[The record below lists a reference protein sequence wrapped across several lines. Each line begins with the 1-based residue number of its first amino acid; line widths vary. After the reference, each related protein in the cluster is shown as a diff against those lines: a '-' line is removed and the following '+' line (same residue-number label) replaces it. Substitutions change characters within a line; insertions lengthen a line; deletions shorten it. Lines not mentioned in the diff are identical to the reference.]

1 MTPWFDFVLF
11 FLAAMSGSILG
22 ARIGYRRLEKR
33 QAELE
38 NRMAQL
44 EAWVIE
50 LRGRA
55 RGEDWTE

>member
-1 MTPWFDFVLF
+1 
-11 FLAAMSGSILG
+11 MSGSILG